1 MKMDASAG
9 ETIFFCMFE
18 CPTIIISSNNVN
30 LEISTLCELVTV
42 ALNSKN
48 WKMKIFS
55 PVYNVQGMHMKIE
68 FSMQKINKTN
78 INFRIYGII
87 IIIG

>member
-1 MKMDASAG
+1 MLLQFKLHFSTLLRCHSVHHMAKVLLTLMKMDASAG

-55 PVYNVQGMHMKIE
+55 PVYNV
-68 FSMQKINKTN
+68 
-78 INFRIYGII
+78 
-87 IIIG
+87 